1 MLLQFLFSTNKV
13 AKQLQLFKH
22 IILMNKII
30 WTSLMREFFFLW
42 VLFMEQL
49 CLIWIHYKA
58 HYFKMMF
65 YLHLL
70 NYKMKQLLL
79 LILDRSLQNLMLQRN
94 CYLIRKQL
102 CLLVNNSLNF
112 SLQIIIISYKLLKLF
127 VIRMKKIKNNW
138 SQVLYRHH
146 LEDRISKNLKIHR
159 KFL

>member
-1 MLLQFLFSTNKV
+1 MQLQFLFSTNKV

-22 IILMNKII
+22 IISMNKII
-30 WTSLMREFFFLW
+30 WTLLMREFFFLW

-79 LILDRSLQNLMLQRN
+79 LILDRSLQNLMLQLN

-102 CLLVNNSLNF
+102 WLLVNNSLNF
-112 SLQIIIISYKLLKLF
+112 LLQIIIISYKLLKLF
-127 VIRMKKIKNNW
+127 VIRMNKIKNNW